1 MFLPVDALHGRCT
14 TERRALP
21 GRPSLHNDDSSSHP
35 PLPIPELHQQLDR
48 RSGRRPKR
56 CDSLDGVTRPI
67 VSSQLLLGGPCC
79 LGFRDTIEPSSR
91 GQLKTNWRL
100 GPIYQS
106 KGGMRGEQASR
117 FDIVVGSV
125 AGGCLSTLLGHPLDT
140 IKVHKQVNP
149 ALTNSSALQVVRYLS
164 QGSIMRLF
172 RGISAPM
179 ANQVL
184 MNTVMFSTF
193 DRTRSFASER
203 LDGNAAAVGD
213 GLLSGFATACLST
226 PADWFKIRSQMS
238 LSSPF
243 DGSTTSSLLS
253 VLRMDAEMNGERRH
267 LAVIRTIYRGHVA
280 NLCREGVFTMVY
292 VR

>member
-1 MFLPVDALHGRCT
+1 
-14 TERRALP
+14 
-21 GRPSLHNDDSSSHP
+21 
-35 PLPIPELHQQLDR
+35 
-48 RSGRRPKR
+48 
-56 CDSLDGVTRPI
+56 
-67 VSSQLLLGGPCC
+67 
-79 LGFRDTIEPSSR
+79 
-91 GQLKTNWRL
+91 
-100 GPIYQS
+100 
-106 KGGMRGEQASR
+106 MRGEQASK
-117 FDIVVGSV
+117 FDIVAGSV

-172 RGISAPM
+172 SGISAPM

-203 LDGNAAAVGD
+203 LDGNAAAVGA

-253 VLRMDAEMNGERRH
+253 VLKSDAEMNGERRP
-267 LAVIRTIYRGHVA
+267 LALIRTIYRGHVA

-292 VR
+292 LGLYDRARNALYSSEGRHIKTFEVLVVSSMTGALAWVASYPFDTVKTIVQADRTVSTAEAASRLYRLSGVKGFFRGAGASTFRAMLVTSSRMVAYEMTLQQFSRFR